1 MKAVIVVP
9 TIRERIF
16 EEFMFAWKDQ
26 FRDHHVI
33 VVEDNPSKTFEIKG
47 DNVTHYSHHDIN
59 KELISDAWIIPT
71 RTPCVR
77 SYGIYKAWQMQPD
90 MIVTL
95 DDDCLPD
102 ITGGPFLET
111 HFAMMDLP
119 SQSQAWFPTIRG
131 VKARG
136 YPYYNTLRTVYCSI
150 SHGLWSGTAD
160 MDAATQLTSEVQE
173 AEPFNTVV
181 PTGQYFTMCSMNL
194 AFKPEMAPLM
204 YFLLMGKGYYDRF
217 GDIWCGVF
225 AKKICDHLGL
235 YIHSG
240 YPIVRHQRA
249 SNVWVNLRKEAPGLE
264 VNEQVWEYVDS
275 LELQGSTVKE
285 CYLEVAKVV
294 QQWCDSDDYWL
305 KLSKAMKLWVEM
317 FK

>member
-9 TIRERIF
+9 TIRETLF
-16 EEFMFAWKDQ
+16 AEFMSAWGDE
-26 FRDHHVI
+26 FRNHHII
-33 VVEDNPSKTFEIKG
+33 VVEDNPAKTFKIEG
-47 DNVTHYSHHDIN
+47 DNVTHYSHHEIDIN
-59 KELISDAWIIPT
+59 LISDSWIIPR

-77 SYGIYKAWQMQPD
+77 SYGIYKAWQMKPD
-90 MIVTL
+90 MIVTM
-95 DDDCLPD
+95 DDDCFPD
-102 ITGGPFLET
+102 MSGGPFMAT
-111 HFAMMDLP
+111 HYSMLDNP
-119 SQSQAWFPTIRG
+119 SKVKAWCPTIKG

-136 YPYYNTLRTVYCSI
+136 YPYYNTLRSVYCSI

-160 MDAATQLTSEVQE
+160 MDAATQLTSEIQE
-173 AEPFNTVV
+173 AESFNTVV
-181 PTGQYFTMCSMNL
+181 PRRQYFTMCSMNL

-235 YIHSG
+235 YVHSG
-240 YPIVRHQRA
+240 WPLVRHQRA

-264 VNEQVWEYVDS
+264 VNENVWEWIDQ
-275 LELQGSTVKE
+275 LELQSSTVKE
-285 CYLEVAKVV
+285 CYKEVAELVCKWV
-294 QQWCDSDDYWL
+294 DPSDYWQ
-305 KLSKAMKLWVEM
+305 KLGKAMKIWVEL